1 MIEWRHDI
9 INVGVIMQADLPKW
23 KQNKYEYT
31 AQWQKENLEQL
42 KFNVPKGKKAELK
55 ALAER
60 ENTTVKGLF
69 SQALEA
75 KYGIN
80 LDRKKD

>member
-1 MIEWRHDI
+1 MS
-9 INVGVIMQADLPKW
+9 
-23 KQNKYEYT
+23 NKFDKIAYNIK
-31 AQWQKENLEQL
+31 WQKENTERVVID
-42 KFNVPKGKKAELK
+42 VPKGKKAELK

-60 ENTTVKGLF
+60 ENTTVKGLI

-80 LDRKKD
+80 LDRKKSE

>member
-1 MIEWRHDI
+1 MIYIES
-9 INVGVIMQADLPKW
+9 VISMNENLPKW
-23 KQNKYEYT
+23 KRNQTQYKM
-31 AQWQKENLEQL
+31 QWQKENTERIVID
-42 KFNVPKGKKAELK
+42 VPKGKKAELK

-80 LDRKKD
+80 LDRKKSK

>member
-1 MIEWRHDI
+1 MFDKKAYD
-9 INVGVIMQADLPKW
+9 M
-23 KQNKYEYT
+23 
-31 AQWQKENLEQL
+31 QWQKENTERIVID
-42 KFNVPKGKKAELK
+42 VPKGKKAELK
-55 ALAER
+55 ALAEC

-80 LDRKKD
+80 LDRKKSK

>member
-1 MIEWRHDI
+1 
-9 INVGVIMQADLPKW
+9 MQNQNLPKW
-23 KQNKYEYT
+23 KRNKKAYA
-31 AQWQKENLEQL
+31 AQWAKENTEKLSID
-42 KFNVPKGKKAELK
+42 VPKGKKAELK

-75 KYGIN
+75 MYGIN
-80 LDRKKD
+80 LERKKD